1 MTLGKPFFTSGML
14 VPLAIGL
21 LWVAPALAQQRAVV
35 GQQIP
40 VYDMNTETRLI
51 GAVEEVIIKSGYMG
65 TLGTYL
71 LMSFGSETIEVHLG
85 PATFLKQKYIEVIAG
100 EMLEVIGSRVKIG
113 ESDALIA
120 REIRNWEEMRW
131 TFRDDSGQ
139 PLWTRSEPH

>member
-1 MTLGKPFFTSGML
+1 MTLEKPFFTAGML

-21 LWVAPALAQQRAVV
+21 LWVAPALAQQPAGL

-40 VYDMNTETRLI
+40 VYDINTETRRS
-51 GAVEEVIIKSGYMG
+51 GAVEEVRTRSGHMG

-71 LMSFGSETIEVHLG
+71 VMSFGSETIEVHLG
-85 PATFLKQKYIEVIAG
+85 PATFLKQKYIEIIPG

-113 ESDALIA
+113 ESDVVLA

-131 TFRDDSGQ
+131 VFRDDSGQ
-139 PLWTRSEPH
+139 PLWTGTER